1 MNMWM
6 GDKTESLVK
15 SFTTYEGKSP
25 SILEMKTQMHTHT
38 HTYTHTHNKHN
49 AQERGNKIKMFILS
63 PKSLLDHELNK
74 LGPGFG

>member
-1 MNMWM
+1 MWM

-25 SILEMKTQMHTHT
+25 SILEMKIQMHTHT
-38 HTYTHTHNKHN
+38 HTHTQNKHN
-49 AQERGNKIKMFILS
+49 AQKRGKKIKMFILF
-63 PKSLLDHELNK
+63 PNSLLDHELNK